1 MNSRSP
7 RLKALGAA
15 LLASLV
21 AVTASQAIE
30 VKEDHFKALLEQD
43 TNHLTKSLKDGT
55 PDKKGIIQSKAT
67 ALMIA
72 QAAQDRI
79 TGSDK
84 SADAQMATLRDNA
97 VKVAE
102 AVAAKKY
109 KDAAEI
115 AKLLSL
121 KTPADKSAKTDAIE
135 VHKKAKFDMIDLMS
149 PLKKT
154 TSGGLNVENDIKD
167 GSEKLKDV
175 SKVPVLAARIIVLAE
190 LTEKMPTD
198 TGAGKKS
205 EANWKKYAKM
215 MKDAATETYEV
226 STVAKPDVK
235 KVQAALGKINASC
248 TECHNVFKTGG

>member
-1 MNSRSP
+1 MKISSP
-7 RLKALGAA
+7 RFKAFGAA
-15 LLASLV
+15 LLASFVV
-21 AVTASQAIE
+21 ASLPAVEI
-30 VKEDHFKALLEQD
+30 KEDHFKALLDQD
-43 TNHLTKSLKDGT
+43 SGHIQKSLKDGT

-79 TGSDK
+79 VGKDGA
-84 SADAQMATLRDNA
+84 ADAQMATLRDNA

-109 KDAAEI
+109 KDAAET
-115 AKLLSL
+115 AKLLNL
-121 KTPADKSAKTDAIE
+121 KTPADKSAKTDPIE
-135 VHKKAKFDMIDLMS
+135 IHKKAKFDMIDLMS

-154 TSGGLNVENDIKD
+154 ASGGLNVENDIKD

-198 TGAGKKS
+198 TGSGKKS
-205 EANWKKYAKM
+205 EANWKRYAKQ
-215 MKDAATETYEV
+215 MKDAATETYEI

-248 TECHNVFKTGG
+248 TECHSVFKTGG